1 MDWRQAVSAEV
12 IERRA
17 LGRFPS
23 HSPMPKERAASGR
36 GRKRFHAVSL
46 PHGRT
51 PSCRSGIFLP
61 PRASSP
67 CAGKSSCVENAPAAP
82 THEAFQRIAIGRLAL
97 ALRFRAP
104 SPPGETFPRGETHP
118 ITPATELFPCTTQS
132 PSRASSPPGETSPR
146 SETQHPPL
154 SQPNRFRTQRSSRP
168 AHTLRPEKPSPRSET
183 HARHSHAQSAQYS
196 PSWPLRFIAVDR
208 FP

>member
-1 MDWRQAVSAEV
+1 
-12 IERRA
+12 
-17 LGRFPS
+17 
-23 HSPMPKERAASGR
+23 MPKRYFQKQR
-36 GRKRFHAVSL
+36 
-46 PHGRT
+46 
-51 PSCRSGIFLP
+51 CRHSARLP

-97 ALRFRAP
+97 ALRFRAPSPPGETFPRGETHPHRSRNRTVPARNAVPVPTSPPP

>member
-23 HSPMPKERAASGR
+23 HSPMPKGRAASGR

-104 SPPGETFPRGETHP
+104 SPPGET
-118 ITPATELFPCTTQS
+118 
-132 PSRASSPPGETSPR
+132 SPR

-154 SQPNRFRTQRSSRP
+154 SQPNRFRTQRSPRP

-183 HARHSHAQSAQYS
+183 HARRSHAQSAQYS
-196 PSWPLRFIAVDR
+196 PSWPLRFIAADR